1 MRLSL
6 TQLSLT
12 AVVALTVVFSTS
24 TVSTE
29 AFPTPIDRRPS
40 SSLASFKSYDQH
52 RVVRIKVQSEEQMK
66 ILNEN
71 EEALKFDYF
80 THNKNVGGHIDIRI
94 APENFSRFQSLNL
107 SYETL
112 IENLQTVL
120 ENEHNEN
127 LAYQNKWEM
136 SKKNKVSIDG
146 VDLKEDTAFASTA
159 DWFAGYHSYADH
171 QTWLNTQIKT
181 YSSIASSF
189 SAGQTYQGRSQ
200 AGIKIGSGP
209 NNVVFH
215 GTQHARE
222 WISTMVAEYLITQLL
237 TGSDSR
243 VAGYLN
249 KYTFYAIPI
258 MNPDGFVITQTS
270 DRMHRKNAQSNRGCL
285 GTDTN
290 RNWDSHWG
298 EGGSSSNPC
307 ADDYMGPSA
316 FSSPEAKNMG
326 AFLKSMPNVVS
337 YIDFHSY
344 SQLWMVPYGYTGTP
358 PSNYDSYLQP
368 LANGAV
374 DALADINGVQFTAGD
389 IYNTIYPAS
398 GNSADY
404 AYDAGVGAPFA
415 VELRDTGD
423 YGFSL
428 PANQIIPS
436 GEETWAAFT
445 YILDNL
451 QTN

>member
-12 AVVALTVVFSTS
+12 TVVALAVVLSTS
-24 TVSTE
+24 TISTE
-29 AFPTPIDRRPS
+29 AFPTPINRRPTP

-52 RVVRIKVQSEEQMK
+52 RVVRIKIQSEEQIK
-66 ILNEN
+66 VLTEN
-71 EEALKFDYF
+71 EGPLKFDYF

-107 SYETL
+107 NYETL

-120 ENEHNEN
+120 EKEHNEN
-127 LAYQNKWEM
+127 LAYQNKWEV

-146 VDLKEDTAFASTA
+146 VGLKEDTAFVSAA

-171 QTWLNTQIKT
+171 QTWLSTQIKT

-189 SAGQTYQGRSQ
+189 SAGKTYQGRSQ

-222 WISTMVAEYLITQLL
+222 WISTMVVEYMITQLL

-243 VAGYLN
+243 VAGYLK
-249 KYTFYAIPI
+249 KYTFYVIPI
-258 MNPDGFVITQTS
+258 MNPD
-270 DRMHRKNAQSNRGCL
+270 A
-285 GTDTN
+285 N

-298 EGGSSSNPC
+298 EGGSSTDPC

-326 AFLKSMPNVVS
+326 AFLKSMSNVVS

-344 SQLWMVPYGYTGTP
+344 SQLWMVPFGYTGTP

-368 LANGAV
+368 LADGAAN
-374 DALADINGVQFTAGD
+374 ALAAVNGVQFTSGD

-436 GEETWAAFT
+436 GKETWAAFT